1 MQFVETYRK
10 VEGCSTF
17 GFLSGEVNHDSKVN
31 ILGMKGVNVKV
42 QMVLGST
49 SHRVEEVSLELLYFL
64 LLILFLLLLFNI

>member
-31 ILGMKGVNVKV
+31 ILRMKGLNVKV

-49 SHRVEEVSLELLYFL
+49 SHRA
-64 LLILFLLLLFNI
+64 